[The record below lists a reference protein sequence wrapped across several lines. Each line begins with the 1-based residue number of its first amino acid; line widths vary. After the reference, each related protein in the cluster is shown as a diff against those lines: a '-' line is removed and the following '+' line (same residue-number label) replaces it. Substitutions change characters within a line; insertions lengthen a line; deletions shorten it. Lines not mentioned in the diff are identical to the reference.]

1 MDATKFLTQQH
12 DQVKQWFKE
21 CESLG
26 DGEFK
31 RRSELVDQITKT
43 LRMHIQ
49 IEEEL
54 FYPPAKEVDSE
65 LILEAFEEHHMVKIL
80 LEEIEKTQPSNERY
94 VAKLSVLQE
103 ILEHHIQEEEQTLFT
118 ELREN
123 WSVDKLNDCGME
135 LQERFKELEKG
146 VATSR

>member
-31 RRSELVDQITKT
+31 RRSEIVEQITQT
-43 LRMHIQ
+43 LRCHTQ
-49 IEEEL
+49 VEEEL
-54 FYPPAKEVDSE
+54 VYPPAKDVDSE
-65 LILEAFEEHHMVKIL
+65 TVLEAFEEHHMVKIL

-94 VAKLSVLQE
+94 VAKLNVLQE
-103 ILEHHIQEEEQTLFT
+103 MVEHHIREEEGTLFM

-123 WSVDKLNDCGME
+123 WGVDKLNDLGMKV
-135 LQERFKELEKG
+135 QERFKELQKG
-146 VATSR
+146 VTTSR

>member
-1 MDATKFLTQQH
+1 
-12 DQVKQWFKE
+12 
-21 CESLG
+21 
-26 DGEFK
+26 
-31 RRSELVDQITKT
+31 
-43 LRMHIQ
+43 MHIQ

-54 FYPPAKEVDSE
+54 FYPPAKQVDGE

-94 VAKLSVLQE
+94 VAKLNVLQE
-103 ILEHHIQEEEQTLFT
+103 ILEHHIQEEEQTLFI